1 MGFAEFACVS
11 PDKLSTEMS
20 VKTKQS
26 LLEDLNISGMVKNW
40 KLSRTISEERL
51 EKIQDIF
58 RIYLQKSTVGLK
70 E

>member
-1 MGFAEFACVS
+1 
-11 PDKLSTEMS
+11 
-20 VKTKQS
+20 
-26 LLEDLNISGMVKNW
+26 MVKNW
-40 KLSRTISEERL
+40 KLSTTISEERL